1 MSLVELARYGLQLD
15 ADLARL
21 MLEDEG
27 IGAVV
32 FDGQA
37 HSFYG
42 GFGLIPVR
50 LMVLDEDYDEAF
62 AILIADAKASAQ
74 PAPN

>member
-1 MSLVELARYGLQLD
+1 M
-15 ADLARL
+15 
-21 MLEDEG
+21 
-27 IGAVV
+27 

>member
-1 MSLVELARYGLQLD
+1 MSLVELARFGSHID

-27 IGAVV
+27 IEAVI

-37 HSFYG
+37 NSFYG

-50 LMVLDEDYDEAF
+50 LMVLDVDYDEAQTL
-62 AILIADAKASAQ
+62 LIADAKVGAR
-74 PAPN
+74 PVRG

>member
-1 MSLVELARYGLQLD
+1 MSLIELARYGSQID

-21 MLEDEG
+21 LLEDGG

-50 LMVLDEDYDEAF
+50 LMVLEDDYEEARE
-62 AILIADAKASAQ
+62 ILAADARAGAR
-74 PAPN
+74 PEPG